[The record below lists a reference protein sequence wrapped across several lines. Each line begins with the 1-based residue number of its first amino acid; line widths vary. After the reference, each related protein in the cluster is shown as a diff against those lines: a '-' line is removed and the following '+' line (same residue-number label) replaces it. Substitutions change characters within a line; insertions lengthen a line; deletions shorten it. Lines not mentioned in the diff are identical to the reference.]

1 MKLMIKLTSQGT
13 LTPRNPS
20 TATGPISASTL
31 FSSSFRGISLLG
43 PPPVADAFLLES
55 AALPFVLALNSIP
68 VLDRNKI
75 KSFYNFVRKKCLH

>member
-13 LTPRNPS
+13 LTPRNYS

-31 FSSSFRGISLLG
+31 FSSSFNRGISLLG

-55 AALPFVLALNSIP
+55 AALPFVLALNSIQ
-68 VLDRNKI
+68 
-75 KSFYNFVRKKCLH
+75 Y